1 LAGGNNLHGGGLF
14 LLEHQRNIKRET
26 NCYTY
31 VVPAQRH
38 PGVPIIRT
46 SVDHGT
52 AYDLAGTGRATPD
65 SLKAAI
71 KMAAAMARRRS
82 SAG

>member
-1 LAGGNNLHGGGLF
+1 MCAGNRG
-14 LLEHQRNIKRET
+14 
-26 NCYTY
+26 
-31 VVPAQRH
+31 
-38 PGVPIIRT
+38 
-46 SVDHGT
+46 GT

-71 KMAAAMARRRS
+71 KMAAAMAKRRF